1 MKPMAATVAL
11 SEASSGTEFETF
23 FRSEYAR
30 LVRALYLLTGSR
42 SDTEDVA
49 QEAMARVY
57 ERWERVSTME
67 RPAGYL
73 YRVALHL
80 DRRRRYR
87 LRLQPRRPRTGPS
100 EPADPSVVAEAK
112 SDVLRALLALPPEQ
126 RAALVLTGWLGMDG
140 AQAANVLG
148 TKPSTLRARL
158 SRARTAFRANLGEG
172 YE

>member
-1 MKPMAATVAL
+1 MAPAVAAK
-11 SEASSGTEFETF
+11 EADGGTEFETF
-23 FRSEYAR
+23 FRSEYTR

-42 SDTEDVA
+42 SDAEDVA

-57 ERWERVSTME
+57 ERWGRVGRME

-87 LRLQPRRPRTGPS
+87 LALQARKLRPDPS
-100 EPADPSVVAEAK
+100 EAPDPSAVAEAK
-112 SDVLRALLALPPEQ
+112 SDVLRALLALPRDQ
-126 RAALVLTGWLGMDG
+126 REVLVLIGWLGMGG

-148 TKPSTLRARL
+148 AKPSTVRARS
-158 SRARTAFRANLGEG
+158 SRARTAFRAKLGEG